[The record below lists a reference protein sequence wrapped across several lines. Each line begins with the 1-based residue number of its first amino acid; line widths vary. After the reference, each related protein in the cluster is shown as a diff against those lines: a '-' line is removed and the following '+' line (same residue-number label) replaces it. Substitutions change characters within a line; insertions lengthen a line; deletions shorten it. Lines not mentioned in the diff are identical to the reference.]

1 MSSAKTG
8 ETKGTRVVDQP
19 LLNDVGIVALVPDPW
34 SPRWMVRHHIMARL
48 GRYFHV
54 AWVNPAQNWRESFK
68 SAAMA
73 PLASGAESY
82 PGFAEYTPSRWLPDF
97 YRPAWLS
104 KFMLKQRLL
113 GAIRMLKGRGCR
125 KIILYFW
132 RPEFEP
138 VLQMIS
144 FDLSCYHLE
153 DEYSFSRVERPTD
166 AVEARLLAEVDQVF
180 ILSPALYEKK
190 GKFNPHTHY
199 LPGAVDFKAYSQAL
213 PEPGDLAAIPRP
225 RIGYVGSLK
234 WQIDWNLLLKLTGEH
249 PEWSFVLVGPA
260 SPHPEIDAALNE
272 LKGRRNV
279 YFLGGKP
286 SAEMM
291 AYPQHFDVCIMP
303 YGDNDYTKYIY
314 PLKLHEYLA
323 GGKPLVG
330 TPIATLAP
338 LGNVVSLPKTANE
351 WSQAIQ
357 RALSPAEN
365 TAERCAARQN
375 FAREHDWWVLVR
387 KISETLAQQL
397 GGEYAERLA
406 RHLLQTRIEAVPAET
421 ALRS

>member
-1 MSSAKTG
+1 MSSAKPSETR
-8 ETKGTRVVDQP
+8 ETKPVDQP
-19 LLNDVGIVALVPDPW
+19 LLKDVGIVALVPDQW

-54 AWVNPAQNWRESFK
+54 VWVNPAQNWRDFFK
-68 SAAMA
+68 TAAMA
-73 PLASGAESY
+73 PRASGSEAY
-82 PGFAEYTPSRWLPDF
+82 PGFAEYTPARWLPNF

-125 KIILYFW
+125 KIVLYFW

-166 AVEARLLAEVDQVF
+166 PVEAKLLAEVDEVF

-199 LPGAVDFKAYSQAL
+199 LPGAVDFEAYSQAL

-272 LKGRRNV
+272 LQGRRNV

-286 SAEMM
+286 SMEMM

-330 TPIATLAP
+330 TPIASLAP
-338 LGNVVSLPKTANE
+338 LGHVVLLPKTAEE
-351 WSQAIQ
+351 WSQAIE
-357 RALSPAEN
+357 RALSPGEN
-365 TAERCAARQN
+365 TEERRTSRQN
-375 FAREHDWWVLVR
+375 FARAHDWWVLVR

-406 RHLLQTRIEAVPAET
+406 RHLPQTRGEAVPAET

>member
-1 MSSAKTG
+1 MIVNNPTVEQ
-8 ETKGTRVVDQP
+8 ETAAAAQP
-19 LLNDVGIVALVPDPW
+19 LFNDVGILALVPDQW

-54 AWVNPAQNWRESFK
+54 VWVNPAHHWRDSFK
-68 SAAMA
+68 PAA
-73 PLASGAESY
+73 PPSQPSDEDQYSGFE
-82 PGFAEYTPSRWLPDF
+82 EYTPERWLPDF

-104 KFMLKQRLL
+104 RFLLRQRLL
-113 GAIRMLKGRGCR
+113 NASQMLRDRGCR

-132 RPEFEP
+132 RPELEP
-138 VLQMIS
+138 VLRMIP

-166 AVEARLLAEVDQVF
+166 PIEAKLLAEVDEVF
-180 ILSPALYEKK
+180 ILSPALFAKK
-190 GKFNPHTHY
+190 AKLNPHSHY
-199 LPGAVDFKAYSQAL
+199 LPGAVDFAAYSQPL
-213 PEPGDLAAIPRP
+213 PEPMDLAPIPHP

-234 WQIDWNLLLKLTGEH
+234 WQIDWSLLLKLTGEH
-249 PEWSFVLVGPA
+249 PGWNFVLVGPT

-286 SAEMM
+286 SMEMM
-291 AYPQHFDVCIMP
+291 VYPQHFDVCIMP

-338 LGNVVSLPKTANE
+338 LGDVVLLPKTAEE
-351 WSQAIQ
+351 WPSAIQ
-357 RALSPAEN
+357 RALEPAEN
-365 TAERCAARQN
+365 TVERRLARQS

-387 KISETLAQQL
+387 KISETLAQGL
-397 GGEYAERLA
+397 GPDYADRLA
-406 RHLLQTRIEAVPAET
+406 RHFPPKQGAVAPAVT
-421 ALRS
+421 VTL

>member
-1 MSSAKTG
+1 MSAANPSVERKTG
-8 ETKGTRVVDQP
+8 ALNQP
-19 LLNDVGIVALVPDPW
+19 LLSDVGILALVPDQW
-34 SPRWMVRHHIMARL
+34 STRWMVRHHIMARL
-48 GRYFHV
+48 GRYFHMV
-54 AWVNPAQNWRESFK
+54 WVNPAHHWRDSFK
-68 SAAMA
+68 STP
-73 PLASGAESY
+73 PLSQVSDAEQY
-82 PGFAEYTPSRWLPDF
+82 PGFAEYTPERWLPDF

-104 KFMLKQRLL
+104 KFMLRRRLL
-113 GAIRMLKGRGCR
+113 SASRMLRDRGCR
-125 KIILYFW
+125 KIVLYFW

-138 VLQMIS
+138 VLRMIP

-153 DEYSFSRVERPTD
+153 DEYSFSRVELPTD
-166 AVEARLLAEVDQVF
+166 PVEARLLSEVDQVF

-190 GKFNPHTHY
+190 GKLNPHTHY
-199 LPGAVDFKAYSQAL
+199 LPGAVDFAAYSQPL
-213 PEPGDLAAIPRP
+213 SEPRDLAAIPHP

-234 WQIDWNLLLKLTGEH
+234 WQIDWNLLLKLTREH
-249 PEWSFVLVGPA
+249 PEWSFVLVGPP
-260 SPHPEIDAALNE
+260 SPHQEIDAALLE

-330 TPIATLAP
+330 TPIASLAP
-338 LGNVVSLPKTANE
+338 LADVVLLPKTAEE
-351 WSQAIQ
+351 WSPAIQ
-357 RALSPAEN
+357 QALSMTEN
-365 TAERCAARQN
+365 TAARRAERQN
-375 FAREHDWWVLVR
+375 FAKEHDWWVLVR

-397 GGEYAERLA
+397 GSEYAD
-406 RHLLQTRIEAVPAET
+406 RIERHFSQNQGTVAPAET
-421 ALRS
+421 VTQ

>member
-1 MSSAKTG
+1 MSVNNPTVVQ
-8 ETKGTRVVDQP
+8 ETAAAQP
-19 LLNDVGIVALVPDPW
+19 LFNDVGILALVPDQW

-54 AWVNPAQNWRESFK
+54 AWVNPAHHWRDSFK
-68 SAAMA
+68 TTALTEQPSDADQ
-73 PLASGAESY
+73 Y
-82 PGFAEYTPSRWLPDF
+82 PGFAEYTPERWLPDF

-104 KFMLKQRLL
+104 RVLLRQRLL
-113 GAIRMLKGRGCR
+113 NASQMLRDRGCR

-138 VLQMIS
+138 VLRMIP

-166 AVEARLLAEVDQVF
+166 PVEAKLLAEVDEVF
-180 ILSPALYEKK
+180 ILSPALFAKK
-190 GKFNPHTHY
+190 AKLNPHSHY
-199 LPGAVDFKAYSQAL
+199 LPGAVDFAAYSQPL
-213 PEPGDLAAIPRP
+213 PEPKDLAPIPHP

-234 WQIDWNLLLKLTGEH
+234 WQIDWNLLLKLSGEH
-249 PEWSFVLVGPA
+249 PEWNFVLVGPM

-286 SAEMM
+286 STEMM
-291 AYPQHFDVCIMP
+291 VYPQHFDVCIMP

-338 LGNVVSLPKTANE
+338 LGDVVLLPKTAEE
-351 WSQAIQ
+351 WSSAIQ
-357 RALSPAEN
+357 RALDPAEN
-365 TAERCAARQN
+365 TVERRLARQN

-387 KISETLAQQL
+387 KISETLAQRL
-397 GGEYAERLA
+397 GPGYADRLA
-406 RHLLQTRIEAVPAET
+406 RHFPQKQGAVAPAVPVT
-421 ALRS
+421 L

>member
-1 MSSAKTG
+1 MIVNNPTVEQ
-8 ETKGTRVVDQP
+8 ETAAAAQP
-19 LLNDVGIVALVPDPW
+19 LFNDVGILALVPDQW

-54 AWVNPAQNWRESFK
+54 VWVNPAHHWRDSFK
-68 SAAMA
+68 PVAALLQPSDA
-73 PLASGAESY
+73 DQY
-82 PGFAEYTPSRWLPDF
+82 PGFDEYTPERWLPDF

-104 KFMLKQRLL
+104 RFLLRQRLL
-113 GAIRMLKGRGCR
+113 NASQMLRDRGCR

-138 VLQMIS
+138 MLRMIP
-144 FDLSCYHLE
+144 FDLSFYHLE

-166 AVEARLLAEVDQVF
+166 PVEAKLLAEVDEVF
-180 ILSPALYEKK
+180 ILSPALFAKK
-190 GKFNPHTHY
+190 ANLNPHSHY
-199 LPGAVDFKAYSQAL
+199 LPGAVDFVAYSQPL
-213 PEPGDLAAIPRP
+213 PEPKDLAPIPHP

-249 PEWSFVLVGPA
+249 PEWNFVLVGPA

-272 LKGRRNV
+272 LKERRNV

-286 SAEMM
+286 STEMM
-291 AYPQHFDVCIMP
+291 VYPQHFDVCIMP
-303 YGDNDYTKYIY
+303 YGDNDYTRYIY

-338 LGNVVSLPKTANE
+338 LGDVVLLPKTAEE
-351 WSQAIQ
+351 WSSAIQ

-365 TAERCAARQN
+365 TVERRLARQN
-375 FAREHDWWVLVR
+375 FAREHDWWVLVL
-387 KISETLAQQL
+387 KISETLAQRL
-397 GGEYAERLA
+397 GPDYADRLA
-406 RHLLQTRIEAVPAET
+406 RHFPQKQGAVAPAVT
-421 ALRS
+421 ATL

>member
-1 MSSAKTG
+1 MSSAKSS
-8 ETKGTRVVDQP
+8 ETRGTKPVGQP
-19 LLNDVGIVALVPDPW
+19 LLKDVGIVALVPDQW

-54 AWVNPAQNWRESFK
+54 VWVNPAQNWRDSFK
-68 SAAMA
+68 SAATA
-73 PLASGAESY
+73 PRASGAEAY
-82 PGFAEYTPSRWLPDF
+82 PGFAEYTPARWLPDF

-113 GAIRMLKGRGCR
+113 GAIRMLKDRGCH

-166 AVEARLLAEVDQVF
+166 AVEAKLLAEVDQVF

-190 GKFNPHTHY
+190 GKFNPRTHY
-199 LPGAVDFKAYSQAL
+199 LPGAVDFEAYSQAL
-213 PEPGDLAAIPRP
+213 PEPRDLAAIPRP

-272 LKGRRNV
+272 LKGRRNI

-286 SAEMM
+286 TTEMM

-338 LGNVVSLPKTANE
+338 LGNVVSLPKTADE
-351 WSQAIQ
+351 WSQAIA

-365 TAERCAARQN
+365 TSERRASRQN

-406 RHLLQTRIEAVPAET
+406 RDLPRTRAEAVPAET